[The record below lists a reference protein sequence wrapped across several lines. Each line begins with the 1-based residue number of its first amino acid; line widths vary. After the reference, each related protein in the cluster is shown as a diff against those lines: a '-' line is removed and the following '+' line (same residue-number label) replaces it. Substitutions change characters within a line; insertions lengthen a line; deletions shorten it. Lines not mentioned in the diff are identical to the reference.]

1 MNILKTDRTYAT
13 AANAVKALV
22 IACTKIGKDIADVRY
37 VIAVNEFGR
46 FAPVVVGHDDAKGW
60 TNNDFIFQSITWVG

>member
-1 MNILKTDRTYAT
+1 MNILKTAKTYAT
-13 AANAVKALV
+13 SANATLALLN
-22 IACTKIGKDIADVRY
+22 ACKKIGKDIVDVRFL
-37 VIAVNEFGR
+37 IAVNEYGR